1 MAIEHNAIPDNER
14 HEPKGI
20 STATANQVYFADGSG
35 SGEWSHQKIVLNVH
49 HDDLSSTTS
58 HYVASPVA
66 GNITRV
72 DVVIDQS
79 FTGSDTVVQVEIGGV
94 AVTDGSVTFVQ
105 AGSAAGDVQT
115 ATPTSNNTLTAGSVI
130 SVVSDGGMTTSSCHA
145 EISILVEVTS

>member
-35 SGEWSHQKIVLNVH
+35 SGSWSYQKVVLNVH
-49 HDDLSSTTS
+49 HDDLSSATT
-58 HYVASPVA
+58 HYVVSPVA

-72 DVVIDQS
+72 DAVIDQL
-79 FTGSDTVVQVEIGGV
+79 FTGSDTVVHLEIDGV

-105 AGSAAGDVQT
+105 AGSAAGDVQS
-115 ATPTSNNTLTAGSVI
+115 ATPTSNNTLAAGSVI